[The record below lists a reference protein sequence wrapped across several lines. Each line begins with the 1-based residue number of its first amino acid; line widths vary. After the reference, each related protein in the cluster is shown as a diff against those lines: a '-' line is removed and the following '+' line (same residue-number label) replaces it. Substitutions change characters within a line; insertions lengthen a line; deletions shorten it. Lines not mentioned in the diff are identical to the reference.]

1 MKIVYSRKEKLRNIE
16 KIVCKI
22 GRWTSSL
29 IRAKREKCREYS
41 RYIVVSAV
49 YIRVK
54 YLASA
59 ELAVP
64 IFRDITQQGENTTG
78 PLSI

>member
-1 MKIVYSRKEKLRNIE
+1 MSRVDNSLTRNA
-16 KIVCKI
+16 
-22 GRWTSSL
+22 S
-29 IRAKREKCREYS
+29 S

-49 YIRVK
+49 HIRVK
-54 YLASA
+54 YLVSA

-78 PLSI
+78 FLSI